1 MDWLEQELKSALERK
16 PPSPGFADRV
26 SAAAGRRRP
35 WVAPWP
41 RWIPAAAAVALLL
54 SGGYGYR
61 EYQGRLAKQRVLLAM
76 KIVSGKLNHMQTHVR
91 EVSR

>member
-16 PPSPGFADRV
+16 PPSHGFAERV
-26 SAAAGRRRP
+26 SAAAARP
-35 WVAPWP
+35 RARVMAWP
-41 RWIPAAAAVALLL
+41 RWVPAAAAVALLL

-61 EYQGRLAKQRVLLAM
+61 EYQGRLAKERVLLAM
-76 KIVSGKLNHMQTHVR
+76 KIVSGKLNHMQAHVR